1 MRLSI
6 STRIFIA
13 FILIIVTFGS
23 VCAYTIYRMT
33 RMRQTVGLIW
43 EEVIPVADQLKE
55 LSRQV
60 TAPTV
65 FLELDRPS
73 DAHWLARILPGMEPF
88 RHTQRIERRL
98 LTIAAAANLPESD
111 SELLRKAANS
121 LAEFREGKRLVAM
134 IPPTSRDPSVTTS
147 EAAFASLSEITAK
160 LASAGTLVRES
171 PETRAMMFMLRAINR
186 TVIHVARSVSEPV
199 GALSGRAAEDEK
211 TAMVAV
217 GLVASGAM
225 LLSLVILLMI
235 QLTLAPIRRLRE
247 GARRIASGAFD
258 ERVPTGS
265 RDEIGQLA
273 SEFNTMAEALSA
285 RDRELAR
292 QRHELLR
299 SDRLA
304 TIGKMAAQITH
315 EVRNPLSSIGLNAE
329 MLEEEIGDN
338 KEAQQLLTAVQREV
352 HRLKAITEEYLRFAR
367 LPKPAMAPL
376 NLLQTL
382 TSLLSFLS
390 YELQESNISLDT
402 EGVSDDLPIV
412 MGDADQL
419 RQAFLNV
426 ARNAIEAMREVAEPR
441 CLTVGA
447 CVDEQGDVQ
456 LSFTDDGPGVAAE
469 ISQHILEP
477 FVTGK
482 QGGTGLGLSLTQ
494 QILVD
499 HGGGIS
505 VTSPAFAESSE
516 GRPGTRLLLTLPVVE
531 AEQVVEVAQ

>member
-6 STRIFIA
+6 STRIFIG
-13 FILIIVTFGS
+13 FILVIVTFGS

-60 TAPTV
+60 TAPTA

-121 LAEFREGKRLVAM
+121 LAELREGKRLVAM
-134 IPPTSRDPSVTTS
+134 VPPSARDPSITTS
-147 EAAFASLSEITAK
+147 EAAFSRLSEITAK
-160 LASAGTLVRES
+160 MASEGTLVRQA

-217 GLVASGAM
+217 GLIASGAM

-235 QLTLAPIRRLRE
+235 QLTLAPIKRLRE

-258 ERVPTGS
+258 ERVPSGS
-265 RDEIGQLA
+265 TDEIGQLA

-292 QRHELLR
+292 QREELLR
-299 SDRLA
+299 ADRLA

-329 MLEEEIGDN
+329 MLEEEIGQN
-338 KEAQQLLTAVQREV
+338 KEAQDLLTAVQREV

-376 NLLQTL
+376 DIVQTL
-382 TSLLSFLS
+382 TSLLTFLS
-390 YELQESNISLDT
+390 YELKEAKIVLDT
-402 EGVSDDLPIV
+402 GELPDTLPTV

-426 ARNAIEAMREVAEPR
+426 ARNAIEAMREVSGPGHLKVAAQV
-441 CLTVGA
+441 TA
-447 CVDEQGDVQ
+447 SGDIQVC
-456 LSFTDDGPGVAAE
+456 FTDDGPGIDSE
-469 ISQHILEP
+469 ISPHILEP

-482 QGGTGLGLSLTQ
+482 QGGTGLGLALTQ

-499 HGGGIS
+499 HGGRIS
-505 VTSPAFAESSE
+505 VVSPAPDSSSE
-516 GRPGTRLLLTLPVVE
+516 DRPGTSLLLTLP
-531 AEQVVEVAQ
+531 ASDSGQVVEVAQ

>member
-1 MRLSI
+1 MRVSV
-6 STRIFIA
+6 STRIFIG
-13 FILIIVTFGS
+13 FILVVVTFGS
-23 VCAYTIYRMT
+23 VCGYTIYRMT
-33 RMRQTVGLIW
+33 RMRQTVALIW

-60 TAPTV
+60 TAPTA

-98 LTIAAAANLPESD
+98 LTIADAADLPDSD
-111 SELLRKAANS
+111 SELLRKAAKS
-121 LAEFREGKRLVAM
+121 LSELREGKRLVAM
-134 IPPTSRDPSVTTS
+134 VPPSVRDPSVISS
-147 EAAFASLSEITAK
+147 EAAFARLSETTAK
-160 LASAGTLVRES
+160 MASDGSLVREA
-171 PETRAMMFMLRAINR
+171 PETRAMMFMLRSINR
-186 TVIHVARSVSEPV
+186 TVIHVARTVSEPV

-217 GLVASGAM
+217 GLIASGATI
-225 LLSLVILLMI
+225 LSLIILLMI

-285 RDRELAR
+285 RDRELAH
-292 QRHELLR
+292 QREELLR
-299 SDRLA
+299 ADRLA

-338 KEAQQLLTAVQREV
+338 HEAQQLLASVQREV
-352 HRLKAITEEYLRFAR
+352 HRLKGITEEYLRFAR
-367 LPKPAMAPL
+367 LPKPALSAVDLVP
-376 NLLQTL
+376 TL
-382 TSLLSFLS
+382 TSLFSFLS
-390 YELQESNISLDT
+390 YEIKDAGIELDT
-402 EGVSDDLPIV
+402 EGVPSELPLV

-419 RQAFLNV
+419 RQAFLNI
-426 ARNAIEAMREVAEPR
+426 ARNAIEALQEVEAPR
-441 CLTVGA
+441 RFQIAAKLRDDA
-447 CVDEQGDVQ
+447 FIQ
-456 LSFTDDGPGVAAE
+456 LSFSDDGPGIDHAIAHR
-469 ISQHILEP
+469 IMEP

-482 QGGTGLGLSLTQ
+482 SGGTGLGLALTH
-494 QILVD
+494 QIIVD
-499 HGGGIS
+499 HGGAIS
-505 VTSPAFAESSE
+505 VEPSYLYEDAKE
-516 GRPGTRLLLTLPVVE
+516 RPGTRLVLTLPFDTSTPVVDI
-531 AEQVVEVAQ
+531 AQ

>member
-1 MRLSI
+1 
-6 STRIFIA
+6 
-13 FILIIVTFGS
+13 
-23 VCAYTIYRMT
+23 MT

-60 TAPTV
+60 TAPTA

-73 DAHWLARILPGMEPF
+73 DAHWLARILPGMKPF

-98 LTIAAAANLPESD
+98 LTIAAAADLPDSD
-111 SELLRKAANS
+111 SELLRKAATS
-121 LAEFREGKRLVAM
+121 LAELREGKRLVAM
-134 IPPTSRDPSVTTS
+134 VPPASRDPLVTTS
-147 EAAFASLSEITAK
+147 EAAFARLSEATAK
-160 LASAGTLVRES
+160 LASTGELVREA

-186 TVIHVARSVSEPV
+186 TVIRVARSVSEPV
-199 GALSGRAAEDEK
+199 GALSGRAADDEK

-217 GLVASGAM
+217 GVIASVAT

-258 ERVPTGS
+258 ERVPAGS
-265 RDEIGQLA
+265 RDEVGQLA

-292 QRHELLR
+292 QREELLR

-315 EVRNPLSSIGLNAE
+315 EVRNPLLSIGLNAE

-338 KEAQQLLTAVQREV
+338 LEAQQLLTAVQREV

-367 LPKPAMAPL
+367 LPKPAMAPVDL
-376 NLLQTL
+376 VQIL

-402 EGVSDDLPIV
+402 EGIPESLPLV

-426 ARNAIEAMREVAEPR
+426 ARNAIEAMREVPEPR
-441 CLTVGA
+441 NLTVAARAGA
-447 CVDEQGDVQ
+447 RGEVQ
-456 LSFTDDGPGVAAE
+456 VSITDDGPGIEEA
-469 ISQHILEP
+469 ISHRILEP

-482 QGGTGLGLSLTQ
+482 QGGTGLGLALTQ

-499 HGGGIS
+499 HGGSIS
-505 VTSPAFAESSE
+505 AESPAHLNLQSN
-516 GRPGTRLLLTLPVVE
+516 RPGTSLLLALPE
-531 AEQVVEVAQ
+531 GEPGQVVEISQ

>member
-6 STRIFIA
+6 STRIFIG
-13 FILIIVTFGS
+13 FILVIVTFGS

-60 TAPTV
+60 TAPTA

-98 LTIAAAANLPESD
+98 LTIAAAANLPDSD
-111 SELLRKAANS
+111 SELLRKAATS
-121 LAEFREGKRLVAM
+121 LSELREGDRLVAM
-134 IPPTSRDPSVTTS
+134 IPPAARDPSVTTS
-147 EAAFASLSEITAK
+147 EAAFARLSEITAK
-160 LASAGTLVRES
+160 LASEGTLVREA
-171 PETRAMMFMLRAINR
+171 PETRAMMFMLRTINR

-217 GLVASGAM
+217 GLIASGAM

-258 ERVPTGS
+258 ERVPAGS

-299 SDRLA
+299 ADRLA

-315 EVRNPLSSIGLNAE
+315 EVRNPLSSIGLNTE
-329 MLEEEIGDN
+329 MLEEEIGEN

-367 LPKPAMAPL
+367 LPKPAMVPL
-376 NLLQTL
+376 DLVQTL

-390 YELQESNISLDT
+390 YELQESKITLQT
-402 EGVSDDLPIV
+402 EGIPAVLPTV
-412 MGDADQL
+412 MGDDDQL

-426 ARNAIEAMREVAEPR
+426 ARNAIEALREVPEPR
-441 CLTVGA
+441 HLSVTASVGPE
-447 CVDEQGDVQ
+447 DGVQ
-456 LSFTDDGPGVAAE
+456 ISFTDDGPGIDTTIAH
-469 ISQHILEP
+469 QILEP

-482 QGGTGLGLSLTQ
+482 QGGTGLGLALTQ

-505 VTSPAFAESSE
+505 VRSPALDEASQD
-516 GRPGTRLLLTLPVVE
+516 RPGTCLLLTLPLDE
-531 AEQVVEVAQ
+531 SGQVVEVAQ

>member
-1 MRLSI
+1 MRISI
-6 STRIFIA
+6 STRIFIG
-13 FILIIVTFGS
+13 FILVVVTFGS

-33 RMRQTVGLIW
+33 RMRQNVGLIW

-60 TAPTV
+60 TAPTS
-65 FLELDRPS
+65 FLELGRPS

-98 LTIAAAANLPESD
+98 LTIADAANLPESD
-111 SELLRKAANS
+111 SELFRKAAKS
-121 LAEFREGKRLVAM
+121 LSELREGKRLVAM
-134 IPPTSRDPSVTTS
+134 MPPSIRDPSLQTS
-147 EAAFASLSEITAK
+147 EAAFARLSELTAQM
-160 LASAGTLVRES
+160 ASDGSLVREA
-171 PETRAMMFMLRAINR
+171 PQTRAMMSMLRAINR
-186 TVIHVARSVSEPV
+186 TVIQVARTVSEPV

-217 GLVASGAM
+217 GLIASGAM

-258 ERVPTGS
+258 ERVPSGS

-285 RDRELAR
+285 RDRVLVR
-292 QRHELLR
+292 QREELLR

-329 MLEEEIGDN
+329 MLEEELGDN
-338 KEAQQLLTAVQREV
+338 HEARQLLTAVQREV
-352 HRLKAITEEYLRFAR
+352 HRLKGITEEYLRFAR
-367 LPKPAMAPL
+367 LPKPSMTLIDITP
-376 NLLQTL
+376 TL
-382 TSLLSFLS
+382 TSLFSFLS
-390 YELQESNISLDT
+390 YEIQDSNITLDT
-402 EGVSDDLPIV
+402 SQVPPSMPPV
-412 MGDADQL
+412 MADADQL

-426 ARNAIEAMREVAEPR
+426 ARNAVEALSEVPEPR
-441 CLTVGA
+441 HLVVQVSEG
-447 CVDEQGDVQ
+447 VDGGVVVR
-456 LSFTDDGPGVAAE
+456 FADDGPGIDGE
-469 ISQHILEP
+469 IAQRIMEP

-482 QGGTGLGLSLTQ
+482 SGGTGLGLALTH
-494 QILVD
+494 QIIVD
-499 HGGGIS
+499 HGGSIS
-505 VTSPAFAESSE
+505 VAPSGLESASLT
-516 GRPGTRLLLTLPVVE
+516 RPGTQLVLALPGVE
-531 AEQVVEVAQ
+531 PGQVVDTAQ